1 MIARILVTG
10 VMLALATGAFF
21 GATQLSSGPLSP
33 FGILFL
39 TIAGVIWFAWQEI
52 CEGFSYGPGSS
63 GDSTELPLAAGFGPM
78 FIKGTL
84 GAPLN
89 HREEVLT
96 FKCLSPS
103 PSPLPASG
111 ARVRVRGKPRAGNSA
126 KHLFELNR
134 YDSM

>member
-10 VMLALATGAFF
+10 LMLALAAGAFF

-78 FIKGTL
+78 FIKGITN
-84 GAPLN
+84 ARRTAQPPRRSSDFQMPEPL
-89 HREEVLT
+89 T
-96 FKCLSPS
+96 QPS
-103 PSPLPASG
+103 P
-111 ARVRVRGKPRAGNSA
+111 RKRGEG
-126 KHLFELNR
+126 
-134 YDSM
+134 